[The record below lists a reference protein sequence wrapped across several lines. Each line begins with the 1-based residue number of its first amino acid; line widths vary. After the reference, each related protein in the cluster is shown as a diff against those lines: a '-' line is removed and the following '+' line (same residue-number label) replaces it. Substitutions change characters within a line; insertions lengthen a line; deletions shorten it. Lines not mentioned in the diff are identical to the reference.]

1 MVPPDPHQ
9 EFRELCALST
19 TGELTVAEWN
29 RLKAHLEHCATCRAV
44 KREYEQLI
52 ATAIPSLADKDATHE
67 AEDTFSDHWSID
79 QAEAQ
84 LMESL
89 REEPSRPILQVSKP
103 SKASWHHARRYAVAA
118 SVLMACGFAGYLIGI
133 RQEHRTIP
141 DIVSSSAPVKA
152 VPSQL
157 PQPSAQADTP
167 NARVVKED
175 PRISELREQLQQAQ
189 SELAGVKSS
198 QAELQG
204 ALAARSEALDH
215 SVQDRAD
222 LEKRLADA
230 QSNAQS
236 LQARLNLVGYTTS
249 QDATQAATLRSQV
262 SELSAALDEK
272 NKEIGREQELLQ
284 HDRDI
289 RNLISARNLYIAE
302 IYDIAKTGDTQK
314 PFGRIFYTKGKS
326 LVFYGYDLDQQ
337 HGVKQT
343 STFQAWGRQG
353 ADQKHAVSLGL
364 LYQDDSAQKRWVL
377 KNNDAKAIASIDA
390 VFVTVEPQG
399 GSSKPTGK
407 PLLFTY
413 LRLDPNHP

>member
-19 TGELTVAEWN
+19 TGELTAAEWN
-29 RLKAHLEHCATCRAV
+29 RLKEHLEHCATCRAAR
-44 KREYEQLI
+44 REYEHVI
-52 ATAIPSLADKDATHE
+52 ATAIPSLADEDATDG
-67 AEDTFSDHWSID
+67 AEDTFSNHWSIE

-89 REEPSRPILQVSKP
+89 REEPSRPSLQVSRP
-103 SKASWHHARRYAVAA
+103 SKSLWHYARRYAVAA
-118 SVLMACGFAGYLIGI
+118 SLLMACGFAGYLIGI

-141 DIVSSSAPVKA
+141 ATVSSSAPVKA
-152 VPSQL
+152 VPPQL
-157 PQPSAQADTP
+157 PQPGVQADAP

-204 ALAARSEALDH
+204 ELAAQSAALDH

-222 LEKRLADA
+222 LEKRLADV

-236 LQARLNLVGYTTS
+236 QQARLNLVGYTTS
-249 QDATQAATLRSQV
+249 QDAAQVATLRSQV
-262 SELSAALDEK
+262 GELSAALDEK

-314 PFGRIFYTKGKS
+314 TFGRIFYTKGKS

>member
-1 MVPPDPHQ
+1 MLQPDPHQ
-9 EFRELCALST
+9 EFQELCALST
-19 TGELTVAEWN
+19 TGELAEEEWR
-29 RLKAHLEHCATCRAV
+29 RLKEHLATCAKCRAA
-44 KREYEQLI
+44 KQEYEHVI
-52 ATAIPSLADKDATHE
+52 ATAIPSLADEDAAHGSGD
-67 AEDTFSDHWSID
+67 AFSDAWSIEH
-79 QAEAQ
+79 AEAQ

-89 REEPSRPILQVSKP
+89 REEPSPRRNRTIPRNPRWQR
-103 SKASWHHARRYAVAA
+103 ARRYAIAA
-118 SVLMACGFAGYLIGI
+118 SIMAACGLAGYLIGTRHELGANPAI
-133 RQEHRTIP
+133 ASLPMQVKVVPPSPEQSTAKTDRSDARAAQE
-141 DIVSSSAPVKA
+141 D
-152 VPSQL
+152 
-157 PQPSAQADTP
+157 
-167 NARVVKED
+167 AR
-175 PRISELREQLQQAQ
+175 IGELREQLRQAQ
-189 SELAGVKSS
+189 LELVGLEGNQSDL
-198 QAELQG
+198 QAEL
-204 ALAARSEALDH
+204 AKRSADLDR
-215 SVQDRAD
+215 SAQDQAD

-230 QSNAQS
+230 QSDAQS
-236 LQARLNLVGYTTS
+236 LQARLNLVGYSTS
-249 QDATQAATLRSQV
+249 QDTAQADALRSRV
-262 SELSAALDEK
+262 NELSAALDEK
-272 NKEIGREQELLQ
+272 NKEIAREQELLQ

-337 HGVKQT
+337 HGVKLT

-353 ADQKHAVSLGL
+353 ADTKHAVSLGL

-377 KNNDAKAIASIDA
+377 KNNDAKTIASIDA